1 MAITLTDRAVEEV
14 KKVMEEQKM
23 PLEEN
28 VLRVACQGGG
38 CSGFMY
44 SMSFEKANDGDVLND
59 TSMEF
64 SGIKVKVDRRMEP
77 YLDGT
82 TIDFKTDLTK
92 RGFSFENPLSKK
104 NCGCGQSFGV

>member
-23 PLEEN
+23 TLEEN

-44 SMSFEKANDGDVLND
+44 SLGFEKLEDGDVLND
-59 TSMEF
+59 TIMEF
-64 SGIKVKVDRRMEP
+64 SGVKVKVDRRMET

-92 RGFSFENPLSKK
+92 RGFAFENPQSVRS
-104 NCGCGQSFGV
+104 CGCGQSFGV